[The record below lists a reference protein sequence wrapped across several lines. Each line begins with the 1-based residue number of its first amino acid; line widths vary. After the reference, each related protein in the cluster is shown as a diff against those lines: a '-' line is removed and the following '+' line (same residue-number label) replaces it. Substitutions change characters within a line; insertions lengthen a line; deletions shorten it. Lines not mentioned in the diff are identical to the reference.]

1 MPYGVAIV
9 PMRFGVLFL
18 YGAFLKPF
26 LAALLAPYVILYV
39 KKDGSPYVILHVK
52 KDGRM
57 M

>member
-18 YGAFLKPF
+18 YGTFLKPF